1 MGHWNKRVALL
12 LGAGT
17 LALLAQQQARAAAP
31 DATLLATD
39 DDAAAIHGADAPES
53 DDQQDSIVVTG
64 QRQAIKAAQEEQ
76 IKNRSL
82 VTIVSGEELRAQP
95 QQNLADL
102 LTRLPGLSA
111 SVDQTYNAAAT
122 GESQYV
128 TIRGLDSTYNA
139 YQFDGVR
146 LAQTSQSNRAIS
158 MNVLSPFSLAQ
169 VRVDKAPTASQDGD
183 ALAGVID
190 FRPATAF
197 DLPEHYVKIR
207 LQGQIAGRAVARD
220 QDPWGGAAQIETAQ
234 RFGDLGVYAS
244 AYYGKK
250 KVYSESVALHKDY
263 VLYKNNGG
271 NLRDN
276 LNNLMPRGV
285 EWNVFQNDV
294 ERFGGTLNLD
304 WKSDALDLYS
314 HTTYGEYRL
323 KSWMDQV
330 AIRQVDLSSGQV
342 NPNPGGK
349 GMYDAQGYAA
359 IYGTGASNYFRTEH
373 SNQQMVVSKL
383 GGEARLGD
391 RVTLDFY
398 GAYSRG
404 KTSYPF
410 RLQAKFQTPAYI
422 GPNGTGPATFR
433 LVTQAADRINPQV
446 VLDSNAAAY
455 LNNLANYK
463 ETYSIVQFEHA
474 TESKGEGAFD
484 ATYKLAE
491 RGLTSIQAGA
501 KYESSDRDSN
511 SIDESLEY
519 DFSGNAIPTLDKAAG
534 SRVNDFMRGG
544 AQVPIVIPDHDFIEG
559 QAREL
564 SLSKLATA
572 DPTVQQR
579 NLLRGTEQRASGYVL
594 ATLDFGELSV
604 IPGVRFEH
612 NRFRATYWAT
622 DDKASGFTTSS
633 KSYDEWLPS
642 LIASYRPDE
651 LTVYRFAVRK
661 SYTRP
666 PFGLLLGPTQ
676 KTYDVQT
683 VNGVPVRTLKSIT
696 VSNPNLEATK
706 AWNVDASFEKKGA
719 GSDLFSIAAYY
730 KRLSNVMFSTST
742 DTTILPADQALVG
755 PDGVTINTL
764 DTSGKGSVYGAEAF
778 ARFSPKGLPGML
790 DGLGVQGSVTV
801 QHAEATIK
809 VTSTQRGTRRMPNAP
824 ELMLNASLFYNHGS
838 IAAALDYTYSG
849 NKLIDVRNPQ
859 PDTYLQPT
867 ANMNASVNYSFHN
880 GLTAGVAVQNVLNS
894 HAYWATYGSG
904 KGLLSVDRSGGYIEA
919 GRTYMLNLSYA
930 F

>member
-1 MGHWNKRVALL
+1 MGHWNKRIALL
-12 LGAGT
+12 LGGGT
-17 LALLAQQQARAAAP
+17 VALIAHSNAVAATP
-31 DATLLATD
+31 REDAVAASVADTD
-39 DDAAAIHGADAPES
+39 EQTREPEA
-53 DDQQDSIVVTG
+53 IVVTG
-64 QRQAIKAAQEEQ
+64 QRAAIKAAQEEQ
-76 IKNRSL
+76 VKNRSL

-111 SVDQTYNAAAT
+111 SVDQSYNAAAT

-146 LAQTSQSNRAIS
+146 LAQTDQNNRAIS

-234 RFGDLGVYAS
+234 RFGNLGVYAS

-263 VLYKNNGG
+263 VLYQNNGG
-271 NLRDN
+271 KQRDN

-285 EWNVFQNDV
+285 EWNVFQNDI

-304 WKSDALDLYS
+304 WKSDNLDLYS

-330 AIRQVDLSSGQV
+330 AIRQVDLSSGQI

-383 GGEARLGD
+383 GGEARMGD
-391 RVTLDFY
+391 HLTLDFY

-422 GPNGTGPATFR
+422 GPNATGPATFR

-446 VLDSNAAAY
+446 VLDSTAAAY

-474 TESKGEGAFD
+474 TDSKGEGGFD

-491 RGLTSIQAGA
+491 RGLSSIQAGA

-511 SIDESLEY
+511 HIDESLEY
-519 DFSGNAIPTLDKAAG
+519 DFTSGVIPTLDKVAG

-544 AQVPIVIPDHDFIEG
+544 AQVPIVIPDHNFIEG
-559 QAREL
+559 QARQL
-564 SLSKLATA
+564 SLSQLATVN
-572 DPTVQQR
+572 PTVLQQ
-579 NLLRGTEQRASGYVL
+579 NLLQGTEQRASGYLL
-594 ATLDFGELSV
+594 ATLDFGNLSV

-612 NRFRATYWAT
+612 NRFRATYWAQDGDT
-622 DDKASGFTTSS
+622 GGFATSS

-651 LTVYRFAVRK
+651 ATVYRFAVRK

-666 PFGLLLGPTQ
+666 PFALLLGPTQ
-676 KTYDVQT
+676 KNYDTQI
-683 VNGVPVRTLKSIT
+683 VNGVAVKRLTSIT
-696 VSNPNLEATK
+696 VSNPNLRATT

-730 KRLSNVMFSTST
+730 KRLNNVMFSTST
-742 DTTILPADQALVG
+742 DTTILPADQGLVG
-755 PDGVTINTL
+755 PDGVTINML

-778 ARFSPKGLPGML
+778 ARFSPKGLPGLL

-801 QHAEATIK
+801 QHAESTIK
-809 VTSTQRGTRRMPNAP
+809 VTSTQRATRRMPNAP
-824 ELMLNASLFYNHGS
+824 ELMFNAGLFYNHGA
-838 IAAALDYTYSG
+838 IAAAVDYTYSG
-849 NKLIDVRNPQ
+849 KKLIDVRDPQ

-867 ANMNASVNYSFHN
+867 SNMNASINYSFHN
-880 GLTAGVAVQNVLNS
+880 GLTAGVSVQNVLDS